1 MVTTTSYKYETGG
14 SNMKIATKTLAS
26 ILLIA
31 MLSLS
36 TVNLAGAVPESS
48 TSKSSAQKLERIY
61 KRHDRKMELR
71 ASVLGMSVD
80 ELKEQ
85 LKTKSFDTIL
95 NQHGFKT
102 REAFNTA
109 LTGKLKDELHRRGWS
124 DDKINKL
131 IQRKLERI
139 EAQPDQ

>member
-1 MVTTTSYKYETGG
+1 
-14 SNMKIATKTLAS
+14 MKIATKTLAS

-36 TVNLAGAVPESS
+36 AVNLAGAAPESS
-48 TSKSSAQKLERIY
+48 TSKSNERKLERIY
-61 KRHDRKMELR
+61 KRHDRKLELR

-95 NQHGFKT
+95 NQHGFKS
-102 REAFNTA
+102 RETFNTA
-109 LTGKLKDELHRRGWS
+109 LTGKLKDELHKRGWS
-124 DDKINKL
+124 DEKIEKL
-131 IQRKLERI
+131 MQKRLERI
-139 EAQPDQ
+139 NDKSDS

>member
-1 MVTTTSYKYETGG
+1 
-14 SNMKIATKTLAS
+14 MKIATKTLAS

-36 TVNLAGAVPESS
+36 AVNLAGAAPESNI
-48 TSKSSAQKLERIY
+48 SKSKAQKLERIY

-71 ASVLGMSVD
+71 ASVLSMSVD
-80 ELKEQ
+80 DLKEQ

-102 REAFNTA
+102 REAFNIA
-109 LTGKLKDELHRRGWS
+109 LTGKLKDELRHRGWS
-124 DDKINKL
+124 DEKINKL
-131 IQRKLERI
+131 IQKKLDRI
-139 EAQPDQ
+139 EEQVTE

>member
-1 MVTTTSYKYETGG
+1 
-14 SNMKIATKTLAS
+14 MKIATKTLAS

-36 TVNLAGAVPESS
+36 TVNLAGAVAEGG
-48 TSKSSAQKLERIY
+48 TSKSNERKLERIY
-61 KRHDRKMELR
+61 KRLDRKLELR

-95 NQHGFKT
+95 NQHGFKSK
-102 REAFNTA
+102 EAFNTA
-109 LTGKLKDELHRRGWS
+109 LTGKLKDELHKRGWS
-124 DDKINKL
+124 DEKIEKL
-131 IQRKLERI
+131 MQKRLERI
-139 EAQPDQ
+139 NDKADS